1 MRVEFQGRNC
11 EVSDKFMQ
19 HAEPRIDSLDSFF
32 DRIRDVRVTLS
43 TQRAWKTVEITLDA
57 DGLLLRAEERTNDE
71 LASFDKALD
80 RLERQ
85 LRRYRERVRDH
96 TKTSIRKVVGEA
108 EAAEGEEVEEVEV
121 TEEEP
126 ADAAGEIE
134 IVRTKAHSLKPM
146 TPEEAALQMELVG
159 HDFFVFVDGQS
170 EQVGVVYRRRD
181 GGYGLIEPLV
191 E

>member
-11 EVSDKFMQ
+11 EVSDKLMQ

-32 DRIRDVRVTLS
+32 DRIHEVRVTLS

-57 DGLLLRAEERTNDE
+57 DGVLLRAEERTNDE

-85 LRRYRERVRDH
+85 LRRYRERMRDH
-96 TKTSIRKVVGEA
+96 TKVSIRKVVGEA
-108 EAAEGEEVEEVEV
+108 ETAAEEPVEV
-121 TEEEP
+121 AVAEEEP
-126 ADAAGEIE
+126 VEAAGEIE

-159 HDFFVFVDGQS
+159 HDFFVFIDGQS